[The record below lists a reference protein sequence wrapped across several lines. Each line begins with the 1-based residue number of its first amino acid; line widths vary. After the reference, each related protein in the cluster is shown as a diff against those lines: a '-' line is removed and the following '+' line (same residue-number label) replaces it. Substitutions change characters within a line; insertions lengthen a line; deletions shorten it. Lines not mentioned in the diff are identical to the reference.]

1 MDGALLSH
9 PGVAEAVSFSAPDE
23 KYGEVVAAAV
33 VLTEAARGQEGIKA
47 SIIAHASQRLSAFK
61 ARLQAR
67 LPPLRGAGG
76 RMPGGGVCCL
86 CQGMWRWGCLC
97 QEVPVP
103 VAVICGTVR
112 PPFPPPLPPM
122 PMCAGAC

>member
-76 RMPGGGVCCL
+76 RMPGGGPLFVPGDVAL
-86 CQGMWRWGCLC
+86 GCLC

-103 VAVICGTVR
+103 VAVICGTMR
-112 PPFPPPLPPM
+112 PPFPPPLPPI